1 MKINK
6 KTEQIMTNEID
17 LKILRSLLIKSYSL
31 TELAEEVG
39 IAYKNLLP
47 HVRKLEKQGWLMAKK
62 EKNSRGQ
69 MVIVSSKRKDI
80 EGRGLIDSR
89 LKDLFA
95 GRTGKNA
102 QKEILEQK
110 PYIGSHTAQGNEADM
125 FVFKSPRYS
134 RNVRNRTIEFRD
146 YELAEQGYLQ
156 LDVFGL
162 ADIYMRHMV
171 PDLFITKYFGDP
183 NAMGFRVARGTNK
196 EGMLKSDDVFYE
208 DGLIQIRDQYMKLEE
223 KETKDDDKLEEYS
236 KGVQA
241 RIAKLTRKMREAE
254 RREQAAVDY
263 AKAVE
268 QKRLTLEKK
277 FEKTDSDY
285 IKKFES
291 TISSGLEAAQ
301 KELAAAIESG
311 DATAQVEANKRIAT
325 LAFENAKLEAAKE
338 GRQTVEAEKPVQN
351 LSQGGDVNIPRTDD
365 PINPDPR
372 AEAWASKNSWFGT
385 DRAMTYTAFEIHKDL
400 TEKEGYDPSSDEYYA
415 EVDKRIRV
423 DFPHKFGTTETKQT
437 AAPVQTVASANRS
450 VKPGRKTVKLT
461 SSQVA
466 IAKKLGVPLEE
477 YAKQLKNTEGA

>member
-1 MKINK
+1 MPEEEK
-6 KTEQIMTNEID
+6 KTVDID
-17 LKILRSLLIKSYSL
+17 TSGPDATI
-31 TELAEEVG
+31 
-39 IAYKNLLP
+39 
-47 HVRKLEKQGWLMAKK
+47 
-62 EKNSRGQ
+62 
-69 MVIVSSKRKDI
+69 DI
-80 EGRGLIDSR
+80 EEA
-89 LKDLFA
+89 KDESVVE
-95 GRTGKNA
+95 TGTP
-102 QKEILEQK
+102 EQETDK
-110 PYIGSHTAQGNEADM
+110 TYENE
-125 FVFKSPRYS
+125 RE
-134 RNVRNRTIEFRD
+134 T
-146 YELAEQGYLQ
+146 
-156 LDVFGL
+156 
-162 ADIYMRHMV
+162 
-171 PDLFITKYFGDP
+171 
-183 NAMGFRVARGTNK
+183 
-196 EGMLKSDDVFYE
+196 
-208 DGLIQIRDQYMKLEE
+208 KLEE
-223 KETKDDDKLEEYS
+223 KKSDSELEDYS
-236 KGVQA
+236 KGVQS

-254 RREQAAVDY
+254 RREQAAVEY

-268 QKRLTLEKK
+268 EKRLTLEKK

-301 KELAAAIESG
+301 KELASAIESG

-338 GRQTVEAEKPVQN
+338 GRETVQAEKPVQN
-351 LSQGGDVNIPRTDD
+351 LSQANNINIPQRDD

-372 AEAWASKNSWFGT
+372 AEAWAAKNSWFGT

-400 TEKEGYDPSSDEYYA
+400 TEKEGFDPASDEYYA

-423 DFPHKFGTTETKQT
+423 DFPHKFGTTENKQT